1 MIWPSDAE
9 MLAQPM
15 FCLLGED
22 ASFAIPGEDHLFV
35 ISGED
40 HLFVIP
46 GEDHL
51 CVTTGKYHLFVSP
64 GEHHLFVIP
73 GEDPGSIVQ
82 RCPLQTAP
90 ARSGRRI
97 KSGVTVIGVRS
108 DSHWSP
114 GRRSLEFRVTVIQVQ
129 DDKSD

>member
-22 ASFAIPGEDHLFV
+22 VAFAIAGEDHLFV

-46 GEDHL
+46 GED
-51 CVTTGKYHLFVSP
+51 
-64 GEHHLFVIP
+64 HLFVIP

-90 ARSGRRI
+90 ARSGPRI
-97 KSGVTVIGVRS
+97 KSGVTVIGVRGNGHS
-108 DSHWSP
+108 SP
-114 GRRSLEFRVTVIQVQ
+114 G
-129 DDKSD
+129 